1 MLKNCQMCGGNASS
15 LKNKSYVYD
24 SGEQFVIAVCP
35 KCQEVHFQLLNKE
48 NK

>member
-1 MLKNCQMCGGNASS
+1 MLKNCKMCGNSADN

-24 SGEQFVIAVCP
+24 NGEQFVVAVCP

-48 NK
+48 AN